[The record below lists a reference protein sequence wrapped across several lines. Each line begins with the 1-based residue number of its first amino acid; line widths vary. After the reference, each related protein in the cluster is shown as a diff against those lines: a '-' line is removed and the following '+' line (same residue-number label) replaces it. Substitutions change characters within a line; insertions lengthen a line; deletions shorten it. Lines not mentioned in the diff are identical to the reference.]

1 MKKCFALL
9 AFVGL
14 FTFCQ
19 SPQHDDVQ
27 PIDSIDVDKDT
38 LPKPDEDK
46 LTSLPKPCTID
57 SLPVELRAF
66 IKDWK
71 NTERLMTY
79 VDEGS
84 MYMIEEGPG
93 VYPEISTV
101 HSIQDVL
108 AKDEFIRFINTNYP
122 AKSYYLQAA
131 IDPCHLAVDG
141 IYINNVTSS
150 EWLTPA
156 YESYLRA
163 RNEVFSDSLRTYF
176 ENLDKSVKWQ
186 VTIQLR
192 DKMDEVVFLRMA
204 LASRQN
210 SVILVAVDLMGCG
223 I

>member
-9 AFVGL
+9 ALLVL

-19 SPQHDDVQ
+19 SPQPNEVQ
-27 PIDSIDVDKDT
+27 PMDSVDVDKDT
-38 LPKPDEDK
+38 LPKVEEDK

-57 SLPVELRAF
+57 SLPVELKSF

-71 NTERLMTY
+71 NTERLMQY
-79 VDEGS
+79 VDAGS
-84 MYMIEEGPG
+84 MYVIDEGPG

-101 HSIQDVL
+101 HSIQDLL

-131 IDPCHLAVDG
+131 IDPCQLTVDG
-141 IYINNVTSS
+141 IYLNSATGR
-150 EWLTPA
+150 ELLTPA
-156 YESYLRA
+156 YESYLRS
-163 RNEVFSDSLRTYF
+163 RDETFSDSLRTYF

-210 SVILVAVDLMGCG
+210 SVVLVAMDLTRCG